1 MPLLLRALAE
11 MAESDAL
18 ALVFYP
24 VIFFS
29 SVGIGTTH
37 LGWLRHNKDEGEA
50 SSLFSNYCGV
60 DVQYM
65 GERRLLTLHCRL
77 NLALGLALAAS
88 NVCVYR
94 VVLIEHLRGTV
105 VDTRGVAAVITTLL
119 IVLAIATVLVSHV
132 HLLGTGVLTP
142 DRARTHAALNTLCV
156 VIILAIVV
164 AKLSMGITFYEED
177 CQQVD
182 AALLCGHGTEWDAGS
197 SSCVVRNATAA
208 AQG

>member
-1 MPLLLRALAE
+1 

-29 SVGIGTTH
+29 SFGIGATH
-37 LGWLRHNKDEGEA
+37 LGWLRRSKDEGEA
-50 SSLFSNYCGV
+50 SSLSLFSNYCGV

-105 VDTRGVAAVITTLL
+105 VDNRGVAAVITTLL
-119 IVLAIATVLVSHV
+119 IVLAIATVIVSHV

-142 DRARTHAALNTLCV
+142 DRASTHAAINTLCV

-182 AALLCGHGTEWDAGS
+182 AALLCGYGTEWDTGS
-197 SSCVVRNATAA
+197 STCVVWNVTDAV
-208 AQG
+208 QG

>member
-1 MPLLLRALAE
+1 

-24 VIFFS
+24 VIFFAS
-29 SVGIGTTH
+29 AGIGATH
-37 LGWLRHNKDEGEA
+37 LGWLRRHKDEGEA
-50 SSLFSNYCGV
+50 ASLFRNYCGV

-77 NLALGLALAAS
+77 NLVLGLALATS

-105 VDTRGVAAVITTLL
+105 VDSRGVAAVITTLL
-119 IVLAIATVLVSHV
+119 IVLAIATVLVTHV
-132 HLLGTGVLTP
+132 HLLGTGVLTAE
-142 DRARTHAALNTLCV
+142 RASTHAAINILCV
-156 VIILAIVV
+156 VVILAIVV

-182 AALLCGHGTEWDAGS
+182 AALVCGYGTEWDAGS
-197 SSCVVRNATAA
+197 STCVARNAT
-208 AQG
+208 GVVHG